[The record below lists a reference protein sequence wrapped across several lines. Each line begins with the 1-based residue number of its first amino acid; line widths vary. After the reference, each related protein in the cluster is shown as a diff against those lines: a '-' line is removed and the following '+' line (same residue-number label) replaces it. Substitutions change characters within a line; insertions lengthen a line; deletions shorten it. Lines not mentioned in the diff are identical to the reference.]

1 MPSAQIVDSGK
12 AWKFF
17 ADYKKKDREK
27 VLSTFHC
34 LTGVLHG
41 DFHP

>member
-17 ADYKKKDREK
+17 ADYKKQDREK
-27 VLSTFHC
+27 VLSAFHHNIY
-34 LTGVLHG
+34 V
-41 DFHP
+41 D